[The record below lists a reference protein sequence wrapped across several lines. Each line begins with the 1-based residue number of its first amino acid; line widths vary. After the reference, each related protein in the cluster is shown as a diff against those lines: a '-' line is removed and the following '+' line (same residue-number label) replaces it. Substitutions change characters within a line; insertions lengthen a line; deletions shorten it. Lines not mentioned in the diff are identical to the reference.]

1 MDKKEKKEIN
11 SLFNLIWE
19 DLAVWDK
26 DDIHI
31 NRVRTKLKH
40 LEVRIFELL

>member
-1 MDKKEKKEIN
+1 MDEEDKKEIN

-19 DLAVWDK
+19 DLVAWDK

-31 NRVRTKLKH
+31 NGIRIKLRN
-40 LEVRIFELL
+40 LEVKVFELL